1 MARIGGSDRYRGGVE
16 LSAGSTHSLIQ
27 QAPPEAQPAGLS
39 RPAHTAKG
47 EEVLLAAVWEPEGER
62 RGRRRRVYVLLAAE
76 GEPERGGEEEEAGI
90 KLSGRAKGGRRQGS
104 CPASC

>member
-1 MARIGGSDRYRGGVE
+1 MREGGREGGREAGRQGGRQRGREELGFARIGGSDRYRGGVE

-62 RGRRRRVYVLLAAE
+62 RGRRRRV
-76 GEPERGGEEEEAGI
+76 
-90 KLSGRAKGGRRQGS
+90 
-104 CPASC
+104 